1 MGHRTIL
8 VILIEDE
15 ELDIAM
21 LQFIR
26 SHMTSS
32 SDNNLELNGIDDNS
46 TSGIE

>member
-1 MGHRTIL
+1 MGHLTIL
-8 VILIEDE
+8 DILIEDE
-15 ELDIAM
+15 ELDNAM

-32 SDNNLELNGIDDNS
+32 SDNNSELNGIDDNS

>member
-8 VILIEDE
+8 DILIEDE
-15 ELDIAM
+15 ELDNAM
-21 LQFIR
+21 LLFIR

-32 SDNNLELNGIDDNS
+32 LDNNSVLNETDDNS